1 MEKTDSF
8 AILDIN
14 IGDKDNE
21 NAETGIGNNHDDP
34 KKNLPFTTVIKIRK
48 CNSYLY
54 IVINQSIKYR

>member
-48 CNSYLY
+48 CNSYSL
-54 IVINQSIKYR
+54 